1 MATTGI
7 SIGRWLEV
15 PGQSSQSLR
24 LGSMGSSSSSGISG
38 RGGPMASSSGFGD
51 GGGM

>member
-1 MATTGI
+1 MATAGVSTGW
-7 SIGRWLEV
+7 WLEV

-24 LGSMGSSSSSGISG
+24 LGYTGSSSSSGIG
-38 RGGPMASSSGFGD
+38 DGGGPMDSSSGFGG